1 MSEEEEWRLFIR
13 DATVKLAFKML
24 MISIS
29 RNSYLSREMDT
40 TKGASRLRARRKS
53 SKSKP
58 VGGIYLQPIYI
69 LLYRP

>member
-40 TKGASRLRARRKS
+40 TKGAS
-53 SKSKP
+53 
-58 VGGIYLQPIYI
+58 
-69 LLYRP
+69 